1 MPKCTVCHQPQ
12 LLEINLGHPVQ
23 RPHPFLETGNSELE
37 TQLATLRRFLL
48 DLDLT
53 LDDLPPNRK
62 ITEKLPKNQRE
73 ISEKSAKNIPPDTE
87 KYLQYQ

>member
-12 LLEINLGHPVQ
+12 LLEINQGHPVQ

-53 LDDLPPNRK
+53 LDDLPPR
-62 ITEKLPKNQRE
+62 TEKLPKNYRK
-73 ISEKSAKNIPPDTE
+73 ITEKSARN
-87 KYLQYQ
+87 